1 MGLAVYN
8 SITLDIRFPLCCYK
22 KLLSPPIVPCDL
34 NTPVGIG
41 NVTIDDLCRVM
52 PVGIKV
58 ILKCQLFFLVQY
70 WWFDGI
76 ISDCVYR
83 AENTICTL

>member
-1 MGLAVYN
+1 MILNLTFIIQLMGLAVYN

-52 PVGIKV
+52 PVGMSYFEIST
-58 ILKCQLFFLVQY
+58 FFSVQY
-70 WWFDGI
+70 WWF
-76 ISDCVYR
+76 
-83 AENTICTL
+83 A

>member
-52 PVGIKV
+52 PVGIRV
-58 ILKCQLFFLVQY
+58 ILKCQLFFNTVLVVLLH
-70 WWFDGI
+70 
-76 ISDCVYR
+76 CVYR